1 MVTIFQVLT
10 GATGTLGA
18 HLLAQLIPL
27 PYVTR
32 VFCLVRQSNNNDAFA
47 RIQRALNDKGL
58 GGSLAYQSK
67 IVALESDLSQPDLG
81 LSEIELDDI
90 KLNAY
95 TFLHCAWPVNFNLGI
110 RSFEAHIKGVWNL
123 INLSLSTPFGP
134 ASLYFCSS
142 VSVASRTPAPAT
154 ISEEVISDFSHS
166 QSFGYGQSKLV
177 AEQII
182 CNSRAKGSRAS
193 VLRIGQIVGDSIH
206 GLWNDSEAI
215 PLMIRSAITLGALP
229 SLAEASLLVYINE
242 FPANR

>member
-1 MVTIFQVLT
+1 M
-10 GATGTLGA
+10 GA
-18 HLLAQLIPL
+18 HLLAQLISL

-32 VFCLVRQSNNNDAFA
+32 VFCLVRHSDNDDAFS
-47 RIQRALNDKGL
+47 RIQQSLNDKGL
-58 GGSLAYQSK
+58 GWALAYQSK
-67 IVALESDLSQPDLG
+67 IVALDSDLSQPDLG
-81 LSEIELDDI
+81 LSDIQLDDI
-90 KLNAY
+90 KLNAH
-95 TFLHCAWPVNFNLGI
+95 TFLHCAWSVNFNLGI
-110 RSFEAHIKGVWNL
+110 RSFESHIKGVWNL

-154 ISEEVISDFSHS
+154 IPEEIINDFSHS

-182 CNSRAKGSRAS
+182 SNSRAQGSHAS

-229 SLAEASLLVYINE
+229 SLAEASLFCFMNE
-242 FPANR
+242 FPANRD